1 MSAIQVVQT
10 TQQIIVNPLI
20 DAAVVVTQTTQPINI
35 LPSTN
40 AVTVVNAGPVGP
52 MGPTAIHV
60 GPTPPSN
67 TALLWVQT
75 L

>member
-1 MSAIQVVQT
+1 MTGIQVVQT
-10 TQQIIVNPLI
+10 TQQIIVN
-20 DAAVVVTQTTQPINI
+20 
-35 LPSTN
+35 PSTN

-52 MGPTAIHV
+52 IGPTAIYV

-67 TALLWVQT
+67 TTLLWVQT